1 MSCEGIA
8 MNVEVVVPTIAC
20 VRVLPAC
27 GWCCQHADTT
37 CYVGQ
42 RGFAL
47 FGVGALSGSCF
58 RLVPVKCTLLAGLGV
73 NSACTTIHISS
84 TGCVGRRFVLCE
96 VLHSTLHH
104 NCQHVLTQ
112 AM

>member
-27 GWCCQHADTT
+27 GWCCQDADTT
-37 CYVGQ
+37 CFVGQ

-73 NSACTTIHISS
+73 NFSMYHRTYQQHW
-84 TGCVGRRFVLCE
+84 LCWPE
-96 VLHSTLHH
+96 VCS
-104 NCQHVLTQ
+104 V
-112 AM
+112 